1 MLLNVEYMT
10 SDFEEYLL
18 GNYNNIRQAQ
28 SNPTVYAQLCVSWEE
43 IDGGYRSKNYYRRDG
58 PNKPY
63 RQRNHK
69 IVEISDTEVIV
80 ENYDLEWT
88 RCESCDMIFKRSDNG
103 WHGKLLS
110 EDKCIVRGAKLIAEI
125 HLTGDGL
132 NSRDRGEDT
141 EGNKIFGGN
150 SLYKFKRGK

>member
-1 MLLNVEYMT
+1 MGIFNGNDNDLSSLNLKGSHPSEY
-10 SDFEEYLL
+10 
-18 GNYNNIRQAQ
+18 
-28 SNPTVYAQLCVSWEE
+28 EE
-43 IDGGYRSKNYYRRDG
+43 I
-58 PNKPY
+58 
-63 RQRNHK
+63 
-69 IVEISDTEVIV
+69 EVI

-132 NSRDRGEDT
+132 NSRDRGEDA
-141 EGNKIFGGN
+141 EGNKIFGGD
-150 SLYKFKRGK
+150 SLYKFKRGN